1 MSESISLID
10 HVISNINDLETLVT
24 HEMCADHQT
33 VIGIWGIKERQTKKQ
48 KVLKES
54 RERIHIDKTIE
65 NLQKIN
71 WLDWNERTANL
82 DIDDTYDSFHEI
94 INSSVVQEKIKSRK
108 LKPTKKWMTKELLI
122 KRLEVAKVRKK
133 FLKNRNK
140 TNENI
145 YKEMNKKLR
154 VNF

>member
-1 MSESISLID
+1 M
-10 HVISNINDLETLVT
+10 
-24 HEMCADHQT
+24 
-33 VIGIWGIKERQTKKQ
+33 
-48 KVLKES
+48 KES

-133 FLKNRNK
+133 FFKNRNK

-145 YKEMNKKLR
+145 YKEMNK
-154 VNF
+154 